1 MKVGICGNGD
11 GDRERKRDGEIQKR
25 IPSGE
30 ESYTSRMIMTRE
42 PFLLLS
48 LHSCC
53 QIKNNA
59 EYTVHVVYDA

>member
-1 MKVGICGNGD
+1 MEMGTGKGKEVGG
-11 GDRERKRDGEIQKR
+11 IQKWV
-25 IPSGE
+25 PSGE

-59 EYTVHVVYDA
+59 EYTVHVVHDV